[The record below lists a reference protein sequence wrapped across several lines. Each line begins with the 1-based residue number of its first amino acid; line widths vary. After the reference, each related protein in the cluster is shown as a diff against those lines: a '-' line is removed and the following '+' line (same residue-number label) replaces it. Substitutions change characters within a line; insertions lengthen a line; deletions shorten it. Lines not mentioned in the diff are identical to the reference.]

1 MVRGFYLVLCL
12 MVVSICG
19 CGSRSGLS
27 SAKSGMEAFKEGRYE
42 KAVEQLTY
50 ATSRITNSAELY
62 YNLGVAHMELG
73 NSAQAQAAFSEA
85 IKLNP
90 EYSDAFACMGQL
102 ALQQDNLLPA
112 SELLDKALA
121 YATSADVRARVLTTM
136 GLVEARRKRYDV
148 SRLYYIRAIKE
159 SRKHEAAYYNL
170 ATLYRDDYKLYEEAL
185 DTFELFVHV
194 AKPKNRYFEKATS
207 NIKRLK
213 TNIERTR
220 ANEPDVIRRDSP
232 KAAKLLQEGV
242 TAYSMKQY
250 AKAIKY
256 YKDAL
261 DADSLTF
268 SAAYGLGNVY
278 LQQGLRNEAR
288 NAFKRASEIN
298 PNNQDCYCQAAELS
312 IQLRQYAEAIKILDK
327 AIARSPFN
335 PASAKMMA
343 RLRYAEG
350 RYSEARLYG
359 EFYLSMILAKEPGRA
374 DYEKWVKILPKK

>member
-1 MVRGFYLVLCL
+1 MVRGFYLALCL
-12 MVVSICG
+12 MVVGVCG

-27 SAKSGMEAFKEGRYE
+27 SAKSGMEAFKEGRFE

-50 ATSRITNSAELY
+50 ATSRITNSPELY
-62 YNLGVAHMELG
+62 YNLGVAHIELG
-73 NSAQAQAAFSEA
+73 NTAQAQAAFSEA

-90 EYSDAFACMGQL
+90 EYSDALACMGQL
-102 ALQQDNLLPA
+102 DLQQDNLLPA
-112 SELLDKALA
+112 SEMLEKALA
-121 YATSADVRARVLTTM
+121 CASSADVKARILTTL

-148 SRLYYIRAIKE
+148 SRVYYLRAIKE
-159 SRKHEAAYYNL
+159 NRKHESAYYNL

-185 DTFELFVHV
+185 DNFELFVRISN
-194 AKPKNRYFEKATS
+194 PKNRYFEKATS

-242 TAYSMKQY
+242 TAYATKQY

-261 DADSLTF
+261 DADPLTF
-268 SAAYGLGNVY
+268 SAAYGLGKVY
-278 LQQGLRNEAR
+278 QQQGLRNEAR

-312 IQLRQYAEAIKILDK
+312 IQLRQYAEAIKTLDK

-335 PASAKMMA
+335 PVSAKLMA
-343 RLRYAEG
+343 KIRYAEG
-350 RYSEARLYG
+350 RYPEARLYG
-359 EFYLSMILAKEPGRA
+359 EFYLSMVSAKEPGRA